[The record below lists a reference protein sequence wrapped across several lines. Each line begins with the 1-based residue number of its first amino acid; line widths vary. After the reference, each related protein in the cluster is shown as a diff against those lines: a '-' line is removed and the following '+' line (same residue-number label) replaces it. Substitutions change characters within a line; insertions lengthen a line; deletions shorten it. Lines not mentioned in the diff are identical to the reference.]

1 MTLVGSYAWKD
12 LSPVTFLNWAEDE
25 PADTKGRIIQQCVK
39 MQLNGN
45 YTWHSLSCW
54 QSTHFLCSTP
64 VVNVNYNPSARE
76 NDKNEG
82 FSSQQLSYD
91 KERNSRKKL
100 PNDYDSY
107 SSKTDQSLLPVPST
121 QSISAISTFGEICLV
136 LIIALSI
143 VGGIQLWK
151 RKRRLRLSSQRIVQF
166 DQLQN
171 EEENTM

>member
-1 MTLVGSYAWKD
+1 
-12 LSPVTFLNWAEDE
+12 
-25 PADTKGRIIQQCVK
+25 

-64 VVNVNYNPSARE
+64 VVNVNYNLSARE
-76 NDKNEG
+76 NDKNEA
-82 FSSQQLSYD
+82 FSSQHLSFD
-91 KERNSRKKL
+91 KERNSRKKF

-107 SSKTDQSLLPVPST
+107 SSKTNTNDQSLLPVPSS
-121 QSISAISTFGEICLV
+121 QSISAINTFGEICLV

-171 EEENTM
+171 EEENAM